1 MIIKGDFNEAEVF
14 TENIDKETISQI
26 KQLLDQEFVKNS
38 NIRVMPDCHKG
49 AGCVIGTTMTI
60 KDKIVPNLVGVDIG
74 CGVLCVEL
82 SDIKLDLE
90 KIDDFIK
97 NKIPH
102 GFKINNKA
110 VVDYLDE
117 ISKVR
122 CIDKIP
128 KKIEEFNRAL
138 GSLGGGNH
146 FIEIDKDE
154 NDNKYLVIHSGS
166 RNLGLQVANYY
177 QNVGYESLNYISD
190 EYEIKAKELIESYKS
205 SGKKKKIEKDLK
217 TLKESF
223 RVKSKVPKDLCYVE
237 GKDLE
242 DYLHDMDIVQKYAT
256 KNREIMARRIV
267 EFMGLD
273 YDKLNKFESIH
284 NYIEVEKGFLRKGA
298 ISAYEGEDL
307 LIPINMR
314 DGVIIG
320 KGKGNPNW
328 NFSAPHGAGRILS
341 RAEAKNKIHMNDYK
355 ETMKDIFT
363 TCVNVKTLDEAP
375 QAYKPIEEIIN
386 NIYDTVEITKIIKPI
401 YNFKSN

>member
-1 MIIKGDFNEAEVF
+1 MFIKGDFNEAEVF
-14 TENIDKETISQI
+14 TDNIDNETIAQI

-82 SDIKLDLE
+82 GNIDLDLN
-90 KIDDFIK
+90 KIDYFIK

-102 GFKINNKA
+102 GFNINNKA
-110 VVDYLDE
+110 VVDYLED
-117 ISKVR
+117 ILKIR
-122 CIDKIP
+122 CIDSIQKRP
-128 KKIEEFNRAL
+128 EEFNRAL

-146 FIEIDKDE
+146 FIEIDKD
-154 NDNKYLVIHSGS
+154 DYGNKYLVIHSGS
-166 RNLGLQVANYY
+166 RNLGLQVAKHY
-177 QNVGYESLNYISD
+177 QAVGYNNLNYNS
-190 EYEIKAKELIESYKS
+190 EYKEKSKELIEEYKK

-217 TLKESF
+217 KLKESF
-223 RVKSKVPKDLCYVE
+223 KIESKIPRDLCYIE
-237 GKDLE
+237 GQDLD
-242 DYLHDMDIVQKYAT
+242 DYLYDMDIVQKYAS

-267 EFMGLD
+267 EFIGLD
-273 YDKLNKFESIH
+273 YDSLNKFESIH
-284 NYIEVEKGFLRKGA
+284 NYIEIDKSMLRKGA
-298 ISAYEGEDL
+298 ISAYKGEDV

-320 KGKGNPNW
+320 KGKGNENW

-341 RAEAKNKIHMNDYK
+341 RAEAKDKIHMNDYK
-355 ETMKDIFT
+355 ASMKDVFT
-363 TCVNVKTLDEAP
+363 TCVSVSTLDEAP
-375 QAYKPIEEIIN
+375 QAYKPIDEIID
-386 NIYDTVEITKIIKPI
+386 NITDTVEITKIVKPI

>member
-1 MIIKGDFNEAEVF
+1 M
-14 TENIDKETISQI
+14 
-26 KQLLDQEFVKNS
+26 
-38 NIRVMPDCHKG
+38 
-49 AGCVIGTTMTI
+49 
-60 KDKIVPNLVGVDIG
+60 
-74 CGVLCVEL
+74 
-82 SDIKLDLE
+82 
-90 KIDDFIK
+90 
-97 NKIPH
+97 
-102 GFKINNKA
+102 
-110 VVDYLDE
+110 
-117 ISKVR
+117 
-122 CIDKIP
+122 
-128 KKIEEFNRAL
+128 
-138 GSLGGGNH
+138 
-146 FIEIDKDE
+146 
-154 NDNKYLVIHSGS
+154 
-166 RNLGLQVANYY
+166 ANYY

>member
-1 MIIKGDFNEAEVF
+1 
-14 TENIDKETISQI
+14 
-26 KQLLDQEFVKNS
+26 
-38 NIRVMPDCHKG
+38 
-49 AGCVIGTTMTI
+49 MT
-60 KDKIVPNLVGVDIG
+60 
-74 CGVLCVEL
+74 
-82 SDIKLDLE
+82 
-90 KIDDFIK
+90 
-97 NKIPH
+97 
-102 GFKINNKA
+102 
-110 VVDYLDE
+110 
-117 ISKVR
+117 R
-122 CIDKIP
+122 
-128 KKIEEFNRAL
+128 
-138 GSLGGGNH
+138 
-146 FIEIDKDE
+146 
-154 NDNKYLVIHSGS
+154 
-166 RNLGLQVANYY
+166 
-177 QNVGYESLNYISD
+177 
-190 EYEIKAKELIESYKS
+190 
-205 SGKKKKIEKDLK
+205 
-217 TLKESF
+217 TLRSFKESF

-237 GKDLE
+237 EGKDFRGLSFTIWIL
-242 DYLHDMDIVQKYAT
+242 YKNIPT

-284 NYIEVEKGFLRKGA
+284 NYIEVDKGFLRKGA

>member
-1 MIIKGDFNEAEVF
+1 
-14 TENIDKETISQI
+14 
-26 KQLLDQEFVKNS
+26 
-38 NIRVMPDCHKG
+38 
-49 AGCVIGTTMTI
+49 
-60 KDKIVPNLVGVDIG
+60 
-74 CGVLCVEL
+74 
-82 SDIKLDLE
+82 
-90 KIDDFIK
+90 
-97 NKIPH
+97 
-102 GFKINNKA
+102 
-110 VVDYLDE
+110 
-117 ISKVR
+117 
-122 CIDKIP
+122 
-128 KKIEEFNRAL
+128 
-138 GSLGGGNH
+138 
-146 FIEIDKDE
+146 
-154 NDNKYLVIHSGS
+154 
-166 RNLGLQVANYY
+166 
-177 QNVGYESLNYISD
+177 
-190 EYEIKAKELIESYKS
+190 
-205 SGKKKKIEKDLK
+205 
-217 TLKESF
+217 
-223 RVKSKVPKDLCYVE
+223 
-237 GKDLE
+237 
-242 DYLHDMDIVQKYAT
+242 MDIVQKYAT

-298 ISAYEGEDL
+298 ISAYEEEDL